1 MLNDFLA
8 SLLIFFLLINPIGL
22 VPVFLSLTNGTPI
35 SYKQK
40 MAIKGPVIA
49 WFILIIFGYLG
60 EPILTSLGISI
71 DSFRVGGGL
80 LLGITGLRM
89 VMEQRQK
96 SQKEKAEKLNPHD
109 LEDISVFPIA
119 TLFVAGPGAITAVM
133 LTMNKAAGDVAAQL
147 ITIAAITTVIL
158 IVMISFFLSS
168 KISKYLPEGI
178 TSVISR
184 VLGMLLLA
192 LSMQL
197 IFDGIKAVFGI
208 GS

>member
-1 MLNDFLA
+1 MINDFLA
-8 SLLIFFLLINPIGL
+8 SLLIFFLLVNPLGL

-40 MAIKGPVIA
+40 MAIKGPLIA

-60 EPILTSLGISI
+60 DSILTSLGISI

-96 SQKEKAEKLNPHD
+96 SQKEKAEELSPHD
-109 LEDISVFPIA
+109 LEDISVFPVA
-119 TLFVAGPGAITAVM
+119 TLFIAGPGAITAVM
-133 LTMNKAAGDVAAQL
+133 LTMNKAAGDFTAQL
-147 ITIAAITTVIL
+147 ITVAAITTVIL
-158 IVMISFFLSS
+158 IVMASFVLSS
-168 KISKYLPEGI
+168 KISKYVPESI

-208 GS
+208 